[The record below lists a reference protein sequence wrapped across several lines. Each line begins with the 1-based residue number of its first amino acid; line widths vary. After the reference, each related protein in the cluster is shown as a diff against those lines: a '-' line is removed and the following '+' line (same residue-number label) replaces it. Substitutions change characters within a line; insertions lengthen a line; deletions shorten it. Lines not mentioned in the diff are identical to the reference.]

1 MISKLTCAIHCIVHV
16 ALALL
21 FPVLDSILVVFIF
34 AVFTNTCHEV
44 NTLESV
50 QVSRIVPPLPAGSA
64 QSVKVLTGILIFA
77 GTRSVITVLAAIL
90 PPLFP

>member
-1 MISKLTCAIHCIVHV
+1 MISRITLATHCMTQV

-21 FPVLDSILVVFIF
+21 FPVLDSRLVVVIF

-44 NTLESV
+44 NKLESV
-50 QVSRIVPPLPAGSA
+50 QVRRIVPPLPAGSV
-64 QSVKVLTGILIFA
+64 QSVNVLTGILIFA
-77 GTRSVITVLAAIL
+77 GTRSVITVFAATL